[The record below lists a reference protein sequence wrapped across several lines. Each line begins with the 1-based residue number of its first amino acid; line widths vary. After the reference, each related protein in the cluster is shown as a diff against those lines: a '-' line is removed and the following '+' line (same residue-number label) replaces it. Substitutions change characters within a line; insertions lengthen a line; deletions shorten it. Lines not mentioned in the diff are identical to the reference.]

1 MYKVLADGVCIY
13 SDVSMTDETKIIDP
27 TLNLS
32 DNNSGSF
39 TFTLPPSNIAY
50 NTIERLT
57 TLIEV
62 YRDDELLW
70 EGRAISERTD
80 FWGCRNITCE
90 GALSFLND
98 TIQPQA
104 EYHDMTVRGFL
115 EQLISI
121 HNAKVEAFKQFTVGS
136 VTVTDSNDSIYRY
149 TNYEKTIECINDKLL
164 DRLGGHIRTRKV
176 NGVRY
181 IDYLDDYPSVTSQE
195 IVIGKN
201 LLDFTKSF
209 DMTDF
214 ATVIVP
220 KGARLEESSIE
231 ALEEY
236 LTVAS
241 VNNGSIYV
249 GNQEAISNYGWV
261 EQVVSWDDVTEPSN
275 LLSKAQDYLSY
286 MQFDDMVLEL
296 NAVDLHYLNPD
307 IEDINI
313 LDLVRVISP
322 PHGLDKVFPVT
333 SLSIP
338 LDKPENAT
346 FTLGDYVSTSF
357 TSVNN
362 SVNNDILKKIEEIPS
377 STSILTE
384 AKANATAIM
393 NMATNGYITI
403 TKNQYGSETLYI
415 SNTQDYTHAT
425 KLWKWNVNGLG
436 YSNDGG
442 QTWGLAMTM
451 DGSIVADYV
460 NTGTLTAD
468 IIKTGIL
475 KDINSNTTFNLSTG
489 YLQMKTGNINLGN
502 GKFTVSDAGYVH
514 AINGDIGGF
523 TITASSLQN
532 SMVGLSGDGV
542 MLKNNNNILGSMA
555 LTTKT
560 YTPYATG
567 TLNKLDVTRI
577 YTNDFTRT
585 DERFVTNTVYDG
597 NVAGF
602 YVSLYYTLS
611 GGRVSPECI
620 TQILTI
626 GTGTYYMTINVVDD
640 IDMLTARFTVYD
652 GYATRAIEYEINIQQ
667 RFLNGT
673 YTFIFTVSDLDPT
686 QYGGYVIENLM
697 IQGTNFSP
705 SDLSF
710 HPYDGIPDDSSNYG
724 IVTTLY
730 SGGEFIA
737 WQIERE
743 GSNGQSWYE
752 PIFTYWKHNGDEAGS
767 FNMWGTLCVNAI
779 VGNGGGNARLR
790 QLFIDPDTSG
800 VQNGPTKTVNFIQVL
815 EVNADGTIARYENAS
830 MEFNHGFVVAETFV
844 DDSQKQQQGE

>member
-1 MYKVLADGVCIY
+1 MYKVLADGMCIY

-39 TFTLPPSNIAY
+39 TFTLPPSNISY

-90 GALSFLND
+90 GMLSCLND

-104 EYHDMTVRGFL
+104 EYHNMTVRGFL

-121 HNAKVEAFKQFTVGS
+121 HNSKVDSSKRFTVGV
-136 VTVTDSNDSIYRY
+136 VTVTDSNDSLYRY
-149 TNYEKTIECINDKLL
+149 TNYEKTIECINEKLL

-176 NGVRY
+176 NGIRY
-181 IDYLDDYPSVTSQE
+181 IDYLYSYPSLCSQK
-195 IVIGKN
+195 ITIGKN

-220 KGARLEESSIE
+220 KGARLEESPIE
-231 ALEEY
+231 ALEAY

-249 GNQEAISNYGWV
+249 YEQETVDAYGWI
-261 EQVVSWDDVTEPSN
+261 EQVVSWDDVTDPSN
-275 LLSKAQDYLSY
+275 LLSKAQDYLHY
-286 MQFDDMVLEL
+286 IQFDDMVLEL
-296 NAVDLHYLNPD
+296 NAIDLHYLNPE

-313 LDLVRVISP
+313 LDVIQVMSP
-322 PHGLDKVFPVT
+322 PHGLNRLFPVT

-346 FTLGDYVSTSF
+346 FTLGDSVATSF

-362 SVNNDILKKIEEIPS
+362 NVNNSILKKIEEIPS

-415 SNTQDYTHAT
+415 SNTQDYTQST
-425 KLWKWNVNGLG
+425 KLWKWNINGLA
-436 YSNDGG
+436 YSNDSG

-468 IIKTGIL
+468 IIKAGVL
-475 KDINSNTTFNLSTG
+475 SDINGNTTFNLSTG
-489 YLQMKTGNINLGN
+489 YLQMKKGNINLGN
-502 GKFTVSDAGYVH
+502 GKFTVSDAGYIHSV
-514 AINGDIGGF
+514 NGDIGGF
-523 TITASSLQN
+523 TVTDGSLYNQRMSLSSSGLTFTNNNTVFGSFSITDKYYTPTMSGTKNKLNIIRCHDSSFVRNGQVFTSLVAKPGAFANILYLIISKGTASYVAYSP
-532 SMVGLSGDGV
+532 
-542 MLKNNNNILGSMA
+542 
-555 LTTKT
+555 T
-560 YTPYATG
+560 YSAP
-567 TLNKLDVTRI
+567 
-577 YTNDFTRT
+577 
-585 DERFVTNTVYDG
+585 
-597 NVAGF
+597 
-602 YVSLYYTLS
+602 
-611 GGRVSPECI
+611 
-620 TQILTI
+620 
-626 GTGTYYMTINVVDD
+626 GTYYITFTLDMAVDNLCVLCGSGTSIINLFITDQ
-640 IDMLTARFTVYD
+640 LF
-652 GYATRAIEYEINIQQ
+652 NS
-667 RFLNGT
+667 GT
-673 YTFIFTVSDLDPT
+673 YTLVFTLTSLDIT
-686 QYGGYVIENLM
+686 TTGGIIIEDIM
-697 IQGTNFSP
+697 IQG
-705 SDLSF
+705 SDFDPTDLAF
-710 HPYDGIPDDSSNYG
+710 YPYDYIENDTNDYG

-730 SGGEFIA
+730 SGGSFMS

-743 GSNGQSWYE
+743 GTWGNKWYE
-752 PIFTYWKHNGDEAGS
+752 PVFTYWKRDNEAGS
-767 FNMWGTLCVNAI
+767 FNMWGTLSVNAI
-779 VGNGGGNARLR
+779 VGTGGGNARLR

-800 VQNGPTKTVNFIQVL
+800 VQDGLTDTITYMRVKEIQNGAITDYETVT
-815 EVNADGTIARYENAS
+815 DTYK
-830 MEFNHGFVVAETFV
+830 HGFLVSETI
-844 DDSQKQQQGE
+844 S